1 MKSQSK
7 VSKLQMERLRER
19 AIRKNR
25 KARRFLKKINKEII
39 KKSPN
44 LRRVLLWQDKTA
56 RLLRRG
62 VELMQ
67 KRDVLKRE
75 KTEATKTVHFKLEK
89 VSERFVKKFGAASC
103 VYRATMERPD
113 DEKYFKV
120 KDILSE
126 LEQLFDDTIEEV
138 F

>member
-1 MKSQSK
+1 
-7 VSKLQMERLRER
+7 MERLRER

-67 KRDVLKRE
+67 KRDVLKQE
-75 KTEATKTVHFKLEK
+75 KTKATKTVHFQ
-89 VSERFVKKFGAASC
+89 
-103 VYRATMERPD
+103 
-113 DEKYFKV
+113 YFFRRG
-120 KDILSE
+120 ILNFLLSN
-126 LEQLFDDTIEEV
+126 LTHV
-138 F
+138 

>member
-1 MKSQSK
+1 
-7 VSKLQMERLRER
+7 MERLRER

-39 KKSPN
+39 RKSTN

-62 VELMQ
+62 FELMQ

-75 KTEATKTVHFKLEK
+75 KTETTKTVHFKLEK
-89 VSERFVKKFGAASC
+89 VPEQSVKKFGTASC

-113 DEKYFKV
+113 DEKYFK
-120 KDILSE
+120 
-126 LEQLFDDTIEEV
+126 
-138 F
+138 